1 MNVHVLM
8 DFLDDM
14 REYAPG
20 SVAGVVDS
28 VIRDMKVHCQTI
40 KTALEAAEFKTIEL
54 SSHALKSV
62 AGQVGAMSLAQLSE
76 DIEDTSGGS
85 KDTDKLRE
93 QFASLEKEY
102 HSVLKVLEDYK
113 RSL

>member
-1 MNVHVLM
+1 MKVHVLT

-20 SVAGVVDS
+20 SVAGVIDS
-28 VIRDMKVHCQTI
+28 VVRDMKGHYQTI
-40 KTALEAAEFKTIEL
+40 KVAVEAAEFKTIEL

-62 AGQVGAMSLAQLSE
+62 AGQVGAMPLAQLSE
-76 DIEDTSGGS
+76 GIEDMSGGS
-85 KDTDKLRE
+85 KDMDKLRE

-102 HSVLKVLEDYK
+102 HSVLKALEDYK
-113 RSL
+113 LSL